1 MEKKWYPTSEG
12 NWFVNPYNFVPLKG
26 VDRRRV
32 DEWRGDK
39 NDRLCGSIHCKL
51 TLKTPLA
58 LPDHAH
64 KSMETVIVNGKEEEH
79 PSYPF
84 MSIDGPTIEDRTD
97 PDAGSNRKFIPGS
110 ERPFIPGSE
119 LRGMIRSVYE
129 AATKSCLSV
138 LDDSPLTGRSYD
150 VKKAGILKKEG
161 DQWNL
166 YSSES
171 KPIKTFNDSR
181 YRFSVSVNGGIRYLN
196 RSNGNSKNRIAKNLS
211 KVCFLTHIIEKTNS
225 KGKKI
230 RTEYVNAICLHD
242 VNRSDKDTLELLK
255 GQQIKP
261 DYDKKKGMQTGYLL
275 IGEIG
280 VEGNSSRHCSH
291 VIADS
296 TTLVR
301 KVEPEEIEN
310 LKSVLSFYADEKKN
324 SVKDYGGPEKE
335 VPGEEYYHTGYVD
348 YNLDENQTLPVYYEM
363 VNGVLHLAPAIYSR
377 ELYYK
382 TMDEVAGMHTP
393 CSRQGSNGNIDAVC
407 PTCAL
412 FGTIR
417 EDAKNG
423 RNYGS
428 AVRFGDAIAS
438 SCKFVANPDDNKPIA
453 VTLKEL
459 AGPKPSAAEFYLR
472 KPRSKFSV
480 RTWNFEYIRTRETV
494 NTTDKYGNPRVR
506 KTIKFFQQP
515 AQLRGRKFYYH
526 WTNVKKEDYSTEV
539 KNGRNVTVD
548 LLEEGTFDFDVFFD
562 GISAKQLNELIWCLS
577 PKAPDD
583 TDALFCHKL
592 GMGKPL
598 GLGSVKV
605 DVEKVTIR
613 KYSADTFEYTT
624 EPYELPNE
632 FAKNIASVNKDLL
645 FMLRFDEFREW
656 SVGYPAQN
664 DGRKGGISYPIAD
677 NGEESD
683 ENRRASYQWFIGNRQ
698 IANDADDPGK
708 GTDPKFCKELPAP
721 QEVAAPDK
729 RLRTLIKE

>member
-97 PDAGSNRKFIPGS
+97 PDAGSNRRFIPGS

-119 LRGMIRSVYE
+119 LRGIIRSVYE

-138 LDDSPLTGRSYD
+138 LDDSPLAGRSYD
-150 VKKAGILKKEG
+150 VKKPGILKKENGKWVLYEG
-161 DQWNL
+161 DL
-166 YSSES
+166 V
-171 KPIKTFNDSR
+171 PIKTFNDHKYGFDIVTENGVR
-181 YRFSVSVNGGIRYLN
+181 YIETLYKYKIANLSHVSFFTDDNGYIDFIEPY
-196 RSNGNSKNRIAKNLS
+196 NSKRKA
-211 KVCFLTHIIEKTNS
+211 
-225 KGKKI
+225 
-230 RTEYVNAICLHD
+230 RD
-242 VNRSDKDTLELLK
+242 
-255 GQQIKP
+255 
-261 DYDKKKGMQTGYLL
+261 GYLI
-275 IGEIG
+275 IGEKG
-280 VEGNSSRHCSH
+280 VRENNKRHCSH
-291 VIADS
+291 VIMEKNK
-296 TTLVR
+296 
-301 KVEPEEIEN
+301 KVCEVSSAEINN
-310 LKSVLSFYADEKKN
+310 LKSVLAFYADEKRN
-324 SVKDYGGPEKE
+324 AAKDGTN
-335 VPGEEYYHTGYVD
+335 HTGYIGYSPD
-348 YNLDENQTLPVYYEM
+348 GNDILPIFYER
-363 VNGVLHLAPAIYSR
+363 VNKKLHLAPAIYSR
-377 ELYYK
+377 ECYYK

-428 AVRFGDAIAS
+428 AVRFSDAIAS
-438 SCKFVANPDDNKPIA
+438 SCKFVVDPDDKPIA

-459 AGPKPSAAEFYLR
+459 AGPKPSAAEFYTTR
-472 KPRSKFSV
+472 PNV
-480 RTWNFEYIRTRETV
+480 CGIPRTWNFEYARIRDKNERGKIRRELGS
-494 NTTDKYGNPRVR
+494 DLK
-506 KTIKFFQQP
+506 I
-515 AQLRGRKFYYH
+515 RGRKFYYH

-548 LLEEGTFDFDVFFD
+548 LLEEGVFDFDVFFD
-562 GISAKQLNELIWCLS
+562 GISAKQLNGLIWCLS

-632 FAKNIASVNKDLL
+632 FAKNIASINENLL
-645 FMLRFDEFREW
+645 FMLRFDESREW

-698 IANDADDPGK
+698 IANDKNDPGK
-708 GTDPKFCKELPAP
+708 GTDPKFCQVLPAP
-721 QEVAAPDK
+721 QEVAVPDK

>member
-1 MEKKWYPTSEG
+1 MAKKWYQTRER

-26 VDRRRV
+26 VDRKNV
-32 DEWRGDK
+32 AEWRGEK
-39 NDRLCGSIHCKL
+39 AAQLCGSIHCKL

-58 LPDHAH
+58 LPDHSH
-64 KSMETVIVNGKEEEH
+64 KSIETVIVNGKEEEH

-84 MSIDGPTIEDRTD
+84 MSIDGPTIEDRTE

-171 KPIKTFNDSR
+171 KPIKTFNDTRSG
-181 YRFSVSVNGGIRYLN
+181 FSVFTKDGIRYLHTPN
-196 RSNGNSKNRIAKNLS
+196 DGDIPNLS
-211 KVCFLTHIIEKTNS
+211 RVYFITRNQQPK
-225 KGKKI
+225 
-230 RTEYVNAICLHD
+230 YV
-242 VNRSDKDTLELLK
+242 SD
-255 GQQIKP
+255 IWP
-261 DYDKKKGMQTGYLL
+261 YDGTYKEMDGYLL

-301 KVEPEEIEN
+301 KVEPDEIEN

-438 SCKFVANPDDNKPIA
+438 SCKFVAHPDDDKPIA

-494 NTTDKYGNPRVR
+494 NTTDKYGNQRVR
-506 KTIKFFQQP
+506 KTIKFVQQP

-526 WTNVKKEDYSTEV
+526 WTSVKKEDYTTEI

-562 GISAKQLNELIWCLS
+562 GISQDQLNELIWCIS
-577 PKAPDD
+577 PKVPDD
-583 TDALFCHKL
+583 TGAQFCHKL

-605 DVEKVTIR
+605 DVENVTIR
-613 KYSADTFEYTT
+613 KYNADTFEYTT
-624 EPYELPNE
+624 ESYGLPNE
-632 FAKNIASVNKDLL
+632 FAKNIASFNKDLL
-645 FMLRFDEFREW
+645 FMLRFDESREW

-683 ENRRASYQWFIGNRQ
+683 ENRRASYQWFMGNRQ
-698 IANDADDPGK
+698 IATDGTDPGI
-708 GTDPKFCKELPAP
+708 GTDPKFCQELPAP
-721 QEVAAPDK
+721 QDVAAPDK